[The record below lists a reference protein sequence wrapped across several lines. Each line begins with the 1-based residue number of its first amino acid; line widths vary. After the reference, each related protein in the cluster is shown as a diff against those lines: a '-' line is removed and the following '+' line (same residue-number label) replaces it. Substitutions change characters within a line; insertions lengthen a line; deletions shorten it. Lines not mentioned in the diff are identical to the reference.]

1 MADAKTVPV
10 EMLIP
15 MACEKNDRDV
25 GKIVHVSPEE
35 AQRLFD
41 KGFACEPSDDAIAA
55 GNAGKAKRGRP
66 AKAAE

>member
-10 EMLIP
+10 QMLVS
-15 MACEKNDRDV
+15 MASAKNDRDV
-25 GKIVHVSPEE
+25 DKIVYVSPEE

-41 KGFACEPSDDAIAA
+41 KGFACEPGEDAIAA
-55 GNAGKAKRGRP
+55 ATAGKAKRGRP

>member
-10 EMLIP
+10 EMLVP
-15 MACEKNDRDV
+15 MASEKNDRDV
-25 GKIVHVSPEE
+25 GAIVHVSPEE

-41 KGFACEPSDDAIAA
+41 KGFACEPSEGAA
-55 GNAGKAKRGRP
+55 ATAGKAKRGRP

>member
-10 EMLIP
+10 EMLVP

-25 GKIVHVSPEE
+25 GAIVHVSPEE

-41 KGFACEPSDDAIAA
+41 KGFACEPSESAA
-55 GNAGKAKRGRP
+55 ATAGKAKRGRP